1 MDLTVSI
8 GDAHIIHIDE
18 RNRANTSTRQCFRR
32 PRSHATNPDHANMR
46 PGKQLQG
53 IFTIQTRGATKT
65 LTPGV
70 AYYH

>member
-1 MDLTVSI
+1 
-8 GDAHIIHIDE
+8 
-18 RNRANTSTRQCFRR
+18 
-32 PRSHATNPDHANMR
+32 MR